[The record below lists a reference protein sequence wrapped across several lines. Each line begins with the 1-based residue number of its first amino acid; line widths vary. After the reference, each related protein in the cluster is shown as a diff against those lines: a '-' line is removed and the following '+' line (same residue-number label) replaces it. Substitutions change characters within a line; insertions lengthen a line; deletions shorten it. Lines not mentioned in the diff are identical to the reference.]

1 MAADTDAAQQFEFY
15 PVSPLEAVPAEN
27 SDALAAWQDPARLR
41 ALPATE
47 LPAAAT
53 ALRQFVLESVTRSGG
68 HLSAGLGVVEL
79 TIGLHYVFDTPR
91 DTLVW
96 DIGHQAYPHKVL
108 TGRAS
113 RMGTIRQRHGLSGF
127 LSREESAY
135 DAFGAGHSSTSIS
148 AALGMSLA
156 NAHQGSSQ
164 QVVAIIGDGAL
175 QAGMAYEALNHA
187 GALKA
192 NLLVVINDNDMSISR
207 SVGALVQSLQGL
219 RARSAQQAPTQT
231 LFEHLGFDYLGPVDG
246 HDLPAL
252 VAALENAKTLA
263 GPRLLHVV
271 TRKGYGHAPAEADP
285 IAFHALA
292 PPKTAKAKPATVPEV
307 SYSQIFGDWVCEEA
321 ALNRQLVA
329 ITPAM
334 CEGSA
339 LGRFAREFPTRYFD
353 TGIAEQHS
361 VTLAAGLACRGMRP
375 VVAIYSTFLQRAY
388 DQLIHDVCIQKLPV
402 VFALDRAGVV
412 GPDGATHNGAFDL
425 SFLRCIPGLTVMVPA
440 DGAELR
446 NMLHSAVQL
455 SGPVAVRYPRTATQS
470 LAERAPLQMLPIG
483 QAQVCRTGRRAA
495 LLCFGPLLKAALQ
508 AAEALDATVVNMRFL
523 KPLDVAMVLRMARR
537 HELLVTLEDNT
548 LAGGAGSAVGECL
561 WEHGARTT
569 VLQLGLPDRFLP
581 HGSREQILGEVGLD
595 AEGIQN
601 AVRTRLEQ
609 LNPVHTPT
617 NHTRAAAAGYS
628 SLPMQ
633 ASDA

>member
-1 MAADTDAAQQFEFY
+1 MADTAAEDATE
-15 PVSPLEAVPAEN
+15 
-27 SDALAAWQDPARLR
+27 AWQDPVLLR
-41 ALPATE
+41 TLKVTE
-47 LPAAAT
+47 LPAAAEQ
-53 ALRQFVLESVTRSGG
+53 LRRFVLESVTRSGG
-68 HLSAGLGVVEL
+68 HLAAGLGVVEL
-79 TIGLHYVFDTPR
+79 TVALHYVFDTPR
-91 DTLVW
+91 DALVW

-108 TGRAS
+108 TGRGPRLA
-113 RMGTIRQRHGLSGF
+113 TIRQRHGLSGF
-127 LSREESAY
+127 LSREESPY
-135 DAFGAGHSSTSIS
+135 DTFGAGHSSTSIS
-148 AALGMSLA
+148 AALGMA
-156 NAHQGSSQ
+156 IAYAQQGLPQ
-164 QVVAIIGDGAL
+164 HAVAVIGDGAL

-192 NLLVVINDNDMSISR
+192 NLLVVLNDNDMSISR
-207 SVGALVQSLQGL
+207 SVGALVDSLQ
-219 RARSAQQAPTQT
+219 RVRKSAASEAPAQT
-231 LFEHLGFDYLGPVDG
+231 LFEHLGFRYLGPVDG

-252 VAALENAKTLA
+252 VGALSAAKASS

-271 TRKGYGHAPAEADP
+271 TRKGRGHAPAEANP
-285 IAFHALA
+285 IGFHAIA
-292 PPKTAKAKPATVPEV
+292 PPSAAKSSAGGEV
-307 SYSQIFGDWVCEEA
+307 SYSQIFGDWMCEEA
-321 ALNRQLVA
+321 AHNARLVA

-339 LGRFAREFPTRYFD
+339 LVRFAREFPARYFD
-353 TGIAEQHS
+353 AGIAEQHS

-375 VVAIYSTFLQRAY
+375 LVAIYSTFLQRAY

-446 NMLHSAVQL
+446 NMLHSAVHL
-455 SGPVAVRYPRTATQS
+455 SGPVAIRYPRTATQA
-470 LAERAPLQMLPIG
+470 LAQEQQVQMLPIG
-483 QAQVCRTGRRAA
+483 QAQLCRTGQRAA
-495 LLCFGPLLKAALQ
+495 LLCFGPLLPAAMK

-561 WEHGARTT
+561 WEHGARTR

-581 HGSREQILGEVGLD
+581 HGSRDQILSEAGLD
-595 AEGIQN
+595 ADGIQN

-609 LNPVHTPT
+609 LLPARSSPSQS
-617 NHTRAAAAGYS
+617 RANAAHHGAE
-628 SLPMQ
+628 PMRP
-633 ASDA
+633 SDA